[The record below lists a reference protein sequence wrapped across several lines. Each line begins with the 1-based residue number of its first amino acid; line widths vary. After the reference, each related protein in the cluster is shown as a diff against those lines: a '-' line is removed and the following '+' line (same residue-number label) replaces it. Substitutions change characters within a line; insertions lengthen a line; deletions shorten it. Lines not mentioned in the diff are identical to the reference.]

1 MSRELVAGG
10 SKPRISLQMV
20 SEWAL
25 GLNQRT
31 GAPVTMA
38 ESLRTYR
45 GFVGDGRVNEG
56 GTTTDARPFP

>member
-1 MSRELVAGG
+1 
-10 SKPRISLQMV
+10 MV
-20 SEWAL
+20 LEWAL

-56 GTTTDARPFP
+56 GTTSDARPFP